1 MYARILTLA
10 CLGLA
15 LSGCAT
21 IIEGTTQSV
30 SVNTMPATGAK
41 CKLQS
46 SEGVWYVTTPGSVT
60 VHKTKN
66 NLDVSC
72 AKDGF
77 ADASESVAPHFNGA
91 TVGNVLAGGLI
102 GAGIDAASGANYTYP
117 DEIDVPMKATAPQT
131 ASAPAPDS
139 AHAADAASAATPA
152 AAPSAAAAPA
162 VTPAVASNPAS

>member
-1 MYARILTLA
+1 MYIRMLVLA
-10 CLGLA
+10 CAGLA

-30 SVNTMPATGAK
+30 SVNTPPAAGAQ

-66 NLDVSC
+66 NLDVTC
-72 AKDGF
+72 TKDGF
-77 ADASESVAPHFNGA
+77 ADASQSVQPHFNGA

-102 GAGIDAASGANYTYP
+102 GMGVDAASGANYTYP
-117 DEIDVPMKATAPQT
+117 DEINVPMKP
-131 ASAPAPDS
+131 SAPSVASNPPAP
-139 AHAADAASAATPA
+139 AADAASAPASSAA
-152 AAPSAAAAPA
+152 AAPSAGAAPAAAPA
-162 VTPAVASNPAS
+162 SSPSI